1 MSRAFKTKKNYFKN
15 KKIMKLIDR
24 LKAPTPKFFKILR
37 NVGLGLAAAGGVI
50 VASPIAIPTRLV
62 TIGGYLIV
70 AGSVATAIS
79 QAVTTT
85 EGDTTTVKSN

>member
-1 MSRAFKTKKNYFKN
+1 
-15 KKIMKLIDR
+15 MKLIDR

-37 NVGLGLAAAGGVI
+37 NIGLGLAAAGGVI
-50 VASPIAIPTRLV
+50 VASPIAIPALIV

-85 EGDTTTVKSN
+85 EGSSLEKKD